1 MNAVSSSPMWDSS
14 PTIAKSAVRHG
25 KESLTKPSV
34 RADPTSVKK
43 AANWFEFQVHGCLMW
58 GPPGGNGYPAGEF
71 TRGPVRGRIRM
82 EIEMN
87 KHCSHCMEYDVIGK
101 AGDKIGAMITFLENQ
116 KALNRIA
123 SHGVALNDLHEAPG
137 GTHASSVVQLI
148 GCRSCW

>member
-1 MNAVSSSPMWDSS
+1 
-14 PTIAKSAVRHG
+14 
-25 KESLTKPSV
+25 
-34 RADPTSVKK
+34 
-43 AANWFEFQVHGCLMW
+43 
-58 GPPGGNGYPAGEF
+58 
-71 TRGPVRGRIRM
+71 
-82 EIEMN
+82 
-87 KHCSHCMEYDVIGK
+87 MEYDVIGK

>member
-25 KESLTKPSV
+25 KESLTKPS
-34 RADPTSVKK
+34 RTECTLPYLLTAEKI
-43 AANWFEFQVHGCLMW
+43 
-58 GPPGGNGYPAGEF
+58 
-71 TRGPVRGRIRM
+71 TRNRLSSPENFNALRHART
-82 EIEMN
+82 
-87 KHCSHCMEYDVIGK
+87 KCSHCMEYDVIGK